1 MKNKNLSSIIKASL
15 KSNKALSA
23 MFCFFVIIS
32 FVLILL
38 AVGIIVPLGINIE
51 EKINNH
57 ILNREIV
64 IEISEVVSEE
74 EHKRRLQEIRS
85 IPEVIDIYTNPFSI
99 YVNDES
105 KLIKGEYE
113 LNFVHKYYDLE
124 IVSGRAFD
132 ESEEFVAL
140 IPAKF
145 QDYDSESGYVSDV
158 DGTTLVGK
166 TLHLKD
172 MTDTVREFKIVGTFD
187 TTDPIFRGKEILIPR
202 AQLSE
207 YQDAIVEAFP
217 DRYQKESS
225 YIVVT
230 DSPKSTEE
238 VYAKV
243 EKITNSYKPH
253 LNIDAETYNIAFSII
268 LFATIM
274 FALLTTFGFYL
285 FLKSNINARTN
296 EFALYKAIGFRQR
309 DLYRILWGE
318 HLTLTLCSLI
328 LGVSLYYLIAH
339 FAVNPYLLSLMG
351 GTYMEMTLNS
361 NPLFA
366 LMASA
371 GFVLITLLVSHTAV
385 RRTEKID
392 LTVLL
397 RE

>member
-1 MKNKNLSSIIKASL
+1 MKNKNLNSIIKASL

-23 MFCFFVIIS
+23 MFCFFVVIS

-38 AVGIIVPLGINIE
+38 AIGIIVPLGINIE

-74 EHKRRLQEIRS
+74 EHKRRLQEIS
-85 IPEVIDIYTNPFSI
+85 NIPEVIDIYTNPISI

-124 IVSGRAFD
+124 IVSGRSFD

-158 DGTTLVGK
+158 DGTALVGQ

-172 MTDTVREFKIVGTFD
+172 MTETVREFKIVGTFD

-202 AQLSE
+202 AQLAE
-207 YQDAIVEAFP
+207 FQDNVIEAFP

-230 DSPKSTEE
+230 DSPKSTDD
-238 VYAKV
+238 VYAKI
-243 EKITNSYKPH
+243 EKITNSYRPH
-253 LNIDAETYNIAFSII
+253 LNIDAETYNIAFYII
-268 LFATIM
+268 LFAAVM
-274 FALLTTFGFYL
+274 FTLLTIFGFYL

-296 EFALYKAIGFRQR
+296 EFALYKSIGFRQK
-309 DLYRILWGE
+309 DLYSILLGE
-318 HLTLTLCSLI
+318 HLTLTLSSLV
-328 LGVSLYYLIAH
+328 LGVGVFYLLAH
-339 FAVNPYLLSLMG
+339 FAVNPYLSSLLG
-351 GTYMEMTLNS
+351 GTYMEMALNS

-366 LMASA
+366 LLVSA
-371 GFVLITLLVSHTAV
+371 GFILMTLFVSHTAV
-385 RRTEKID
+385 KRTEKID